1 MQGQQACKNGGKVL
15 LHQCREWDW
24 HCLSQCST
32 KFSAIQ
38 FSQSRTT
45 NQPDIHTSQ
54 TEVTCLRLLTS
65 SKVLLPWGSS
75 ITQISKA
82 ADSNTT
88 SLDFSVRAKTLYPPQ
103 LAMQVHQCTHAKTE
117 VKEAK
122 DNSNLETPLP
132 PIFLWVPLVSAK
144 RCTPSQTWLE
154 TLKMVSENQLKKKE
168 KRKNNN
174 LLQSPCFVQTWKL
187 SQFLLR
193 VNSVDANIEILCKT

>member
-15 LHQCREWDW
+15 LHQCREWDR

-45 NQPDIHTSQ
+45 NQPDIHSSQ

-75 ITQISKA
+75 ITQTSKA

-122 DNSNLETPLP
+122 DNSSLETPLP

-144 RCTPSQTWLE
+144 RCTPRQTWLRLWRWCQK
-154 TLKMVSENQLKKKE
+154 TNRRKKKKGKTTTFYNHHE
-168 KRKNNN
+168 
-174 LLQSPCFVQTWKL
+174 FVQTWKL
-187 SQFLLR
+187 SQFL
-193 VNSVDANIEILCKT
+193 